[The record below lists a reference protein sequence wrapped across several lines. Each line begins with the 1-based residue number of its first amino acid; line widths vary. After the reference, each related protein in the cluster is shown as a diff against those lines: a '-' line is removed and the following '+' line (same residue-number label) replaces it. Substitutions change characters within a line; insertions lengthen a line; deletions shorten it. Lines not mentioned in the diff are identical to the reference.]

1 MPKTITQGFN
11 ELHTKL
17 TPSSVESKA
26 VQTHRASIKSCL
38 ESNFGMKNFFRTG
51 STGNGTSIRGYS
63 DTDYFASIPTD
74 KLKKDSSVSLRELK
88 EVLHNRFPK
97 TGVYVDS
104 PAVVCP
110 FGTLKS
116 ESTEIVP
123 ADYLKQL
130 NGSNI
135 YDIPDGNSEWMN
147 AGPTAHNKYVSDV
160 NKKLGS
166 KVKPLIRFLKAW
178 KYYCNVPIS
187 SFYLE
192 IKIVKYAEK
201 ETTIEYSYDI
211 RKIIALLYDN
221 DLPAVIDPTGISGY
235 IHACS
240 SEAKKKDA
248 LSKLKTAKTRSGNA
262 RIEES
267 NSKIEEAFYW
277 WDKFYNGNFPSY
289 Y

>member
-1 MPKTITQGFN
+1 MPKTIIQGFN

-17 TPSSVESKA
+17 TPSSFESQA
-26 VQTHRASIKSCL
+26 VKTHRASIKSCL
-38 ESNFGMKNFFRTG
+38 ESNFGMKNFFKTG

-74 KLKKDSSVSLRELK
+74 KLKENSSISLRELK
-88 EVLHNRFPK
+88 EVLHKRFPN

-110 FGTLKS
+110 FGTSKS

-123 ADYLKQL
+123 ADYLKRVDG
-130 NGSNI
+130 NNI

-160 NKKLGS
+160 DKKLS
-166 KVKPLIRFLKAW
+166 YKVKPLIRFLKAW

-192 IKIVKYAEK
+192 IKVVKYAEK

-211 RKIIALLYDN
+211 RKIIAILYDS
-221 DLPAVIDPTGISGY
+221 DLSAVIDPTGISGY
-235 IHACS
+235 IYACS
-240 SEAKKKDA
+240 SGAKKKDA
-248 LSKLKTAKTRSGNA
+248 ISKLKTAKTRSANA
-262 RIEES
+262 RIEQNNE
-267 NSKIEEAFYW
+267 NIKEAFKW
-277 WDKFYNGNFPSY
+277 WDKFYNGKFSSY